1 MTKIICPNCE
11 SIESASIEY
20 FHECSNCGYIITDSD
35 WQEVVTDMTHCR
47 GDNCPQREECYRYW
61 LHKHSKA
68 IIASY
73 FASSAYDEETNKCR
87 YFIKTK

>member
-35 WQEVVTDMTHCR
+35 WQEVENED
-47 GDNCPQREECYRYW
+47 
-61 LHKHSKA
+61 
-68 IIASY
+68 I
-73 FASSAYDEETNKCR
+73 
-87 YFIKTK
+87 